1 MQKLIAGKY
10 AIKSGE
16 MPLEVNDKV
25 ADSSVSEGFTAPRY
39 RLASYLASGISAA
52 NGLPDF
58 NTP

>member
-1 MQKLIAGKY
+1 MKRLFL
-10 AIKSGE
+10 S
-16 MPLEVNDKV
+16 EVNDN
-25 ADSSVSEGFTAPRY
+25 AIYSSVSEGLTVPRY

>member
-1 MQKLIAGKY
+1 MRLR
-10 AIKSGE
+10 
-16 MPLEVNDKV
+16 EVNNKATDN
-25 ADSSVSEGFTAPRY
+25 SVSEGFIAPRY

>member
-1 MQKLIAGKY
+1 MNIRWFEVIDN
-10 AIKSGE
+10 AIFS
-16 MPLEVNDKV
+16 LVN
-25 ADSSVSEGFTAPRY
+25 EGVTAPRY

>member
-1 MQKLIAGKY
+1 MLLIHLFY
-10 AIKSGE
+10 S
-16 MPLEVNDKV
+16 LW
-25 ADSSVSEGFTAPRY
+25 SEGVTAPRY

>member
-1 MQKLIAGKY
+1 MRLR
-10 AIKSGE
+10 
-16 MPLEVNDKV
+16 EVNNKV
-25 ADSSVSEGFTAPRY
+25 IDNSGSEGVTVPRY

>member
-1 MQKLIAGKY
+1 MMTKST
-10 AIKSGE
+10 IK
-16 MPLEVNDKV
+16 P
-25 ADSSVSEGFTAPRY
+25 VSQEFTVPRY